1 MTSANLDY
9 RTIRPIGAYALHGLA
24 STPTGLL
31 ALDAVRGYLLQ
42 IDATNDSTRIL
53 NPHHAEAYLDGVG
66 LAVWDDTLWYAKG
79 HTVFCC
85 RIPDLTP
92 EPFVRLPYLANG
104 VAVTESVV
112 YVACQKYGYIQV
124 FARDSAELVTRF
136 PAPGIG
142 IETLAIHDDELWVC
156 DRDEQTVYCMDRAT
170 GEIRFSLLTPLTSPS
185 GITFH
190 TDDVGQERCYIAYA
204 LEEPYIRDDPNSENP
219 YQLTFRD
226 RTFIHPLNIYRSSD
240 DYATLSN
247 GYLVEMSYVEE
258 LLPLDEVTITDLEW
272 RIALPA
278 ETKRQRIRSV
288 EPVGMPFTEEVQ
300 KGQRVAV
307 FKFPTLKPNER
318 RIFGWRAT
326 LELYSIKY
334 QITPSMLGAAA
345 DTTPPEALQDYL
357 IDNDDLA
364 MDQPLIQRAA
374 EEAVGTETNALRQML
389 KIRNYVYDRLS
400 YGIKP
405 HIDTPD
411 VALERGVGS
420 CGEYVGVI
428 LALARLNGI
437 PCRTIGRYKCPPHPE
452 LQGVPLEPDF
462 NHVWIEFYVPG
473 IGWLPMESNVDDVQ
487 ERGPYPTRFFMGLS
501 WYHMEIG
508 KGISFEKIKA
518 TDKPD
523 DTSIGD
529 LAINH
534 VRFRILD
541 ELSPAAPSEQP

>member
-1 MTSANLDY
+1 MTSVPLDY

-42 IDATNDSTRIL
+42 IDATNDNTRIL
-53 NPHHAEAYLDGVG
+53 NPHHADAYLDGVG
-66 LAVWDDTLWYAKG
+66 LAAWDDTIWYAKG
-79 HTVFCC
+79 HTVFRC
-85 RIPDLTP
+85 RIPNLDP

-104 VAVTESVV
+104 IAVTESVV

-142 IETLAIHDDELWVC
+142 VETLAIRDDELWVC

-170 GEIRFSLLTPLTSPS
+170 GDIRFSLLTPLTSPS

-190 TDDVGQERCYIAYA
+190 ADDAGKERCYIAYA

-226 RTFIHPLNIYRSSD
+226 RTFIHPLNVYRSSD
-240 DYATLSN
+240 GYATLSN

-288 EPVGMPFTEEVQ
+288 EPVGMAFTEELQ

-307 FKFPTLKPNER
+307 FKFPMLKPNER

-334 QITPSMLGAAA
+334 QITPSMLDAAA
-345 DTTPPEALQDYL
+345 ETVPPEFLQDYL

-364 MDQPLIQRAA
+364 MDQPIIQQAA
-374 EEAVGTETNALRQML
+374 KDAVGTETNALRQML

-420 CGEYVGVI
+420 CGEYVGII

-452 LQGVPLEPDF
+452 LMGVPLEPDF

-518 TDKPD
+518 PDKPD
-523 DTSIGD
+523 ETSIGD

-541 ELSPAAPSEQP
+541 ELSPEASSEQP